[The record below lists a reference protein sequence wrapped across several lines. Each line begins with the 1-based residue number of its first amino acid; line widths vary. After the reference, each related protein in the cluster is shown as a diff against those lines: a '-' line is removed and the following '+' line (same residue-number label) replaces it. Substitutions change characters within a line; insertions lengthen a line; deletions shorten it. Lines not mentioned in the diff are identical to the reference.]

1 MTELSRLCICL
12 LQKEINNVNF
22 YFIRQYYGP
31 QGIGYTIVRAP
42 MGGTDFSTRFYTY
55 DDGAVDITLSR
66 FSLAEED
73 YKYKVRKFVTRNSN

>member
-1 MTELSRLCICL
+1 
-12 LQKEINNVNF
+12 
-22 YFIRQYYGP
+22 
-31 QGIGYTIVRAP
+31 